1 MTSPAASPPAPQ
13 EDVDADLADARGAL
27 SRRLGSIINTLA
39 DRDDVLLTMA
49 WDAAPTAEAA
59 WFDPQLIKVTIN
71 GAVAL
76 KDGTHPDQVD
86 PLSISGRLRH
96 PVIVGM
102 SAHEAAHARST
113 RWGDWN
119 ASAGGRAVIR
129 AAVLLEEPRI
139 EARHLQERPGDR
151 VFLRACASHIVLPA
165 QRAASPLYDRWRA
178 AAGAAL
184 ILGRVDA
191 GVLTET
197 ETRPVYAAAE
207 SALGTGDLAR
217 LRALWQEVLALD
229 DGDQDGLL
237 DIARRWVEVVGADA
251 DEDLPGVGCAA
262 GEPRAEAS
270 SNGTDGAEDGDGLGA
285 AVATVAVA
293 ASVQAQISTGALP
306 DPEQERRAEEEAAR
320 RQKAR
325 RDETTAQ
332 QAAQQAARRVFT
344 PAPAPSSRRSRPR
357 TPVSGHRPP
366 TSLERAAARR
376 LGIALAKAR
385 FRDPAR
391 VRTAAAT
398 PPGRVSGRDAMLG
411 AAQRAL
417 GMPVTARPFRSL
429 KRTHSQEPPVAVG
442 VAVDVSGSMRAYT
455 SIIAST
461 AWTFAHGTREVDGRA
476 ATVAFGTAVTPI
488 VSPGQ
493 PPSQVT
499 EFHANDGNHRFIE
512 ATNALDGALSLSRQ
526 NGARVLVIVSDGHWE
541 PEERVGGER
550 LVRRLIRAGVHVLWF
565 CLDPGSNVLPG
576 AHRVDITQVSEIPA
590 ALSSA
595 LLSALRQA

>member
-1 MTSPAASPPAPQ
+1 MNASAAAPTAQQ
-13 EDVDADLADARGAL
+13 EEVDPDLADARGAL
-27 SRRLGSIINTLA
+27 AWRLGSIINTLA

-49 WDAAPTAEAA
+49 WDGAPTAEAA
-59 WFDPQLIKVTIN
+59 WFDPRLIKVTIN

-76 KDGTHPDQVD
+76 KDGIHPDQVD

-102 SAHEAAHARST
+102 SAHEAGHARST
-113 RWGDWN
+113 RWGDW
-119 ASAGGRAVIR
+119 AATAGRAVIR

-151 VFLRACASHIVLPA
+151 VFLRACASTIVLPA
-165 QRAASPLYDRWRA
+165 QRTASPLYDRWRA
-178 AAGAAL
+178 AAGGAL

-197 ETRPVYAAAE
+197 EAQPLHAAAE
-207 SALGTGDLAR
+207 AVLGTGDLSR
-217 LRALWQEVLALD
+217 LRALWQEVLTLA

-237 DIARRWVEVVGADA
+237 DVARRWVEVVGADA

-262 GEPRAEAS
+262 GEPHAEARA
-270 SNGTDGAEDGDGLGA
+270 DGAEDSDVIGA
-285 AVATVAVA
+285 AVVAVAVA

-325 RDETTAQ
+325 RAEAAAR

-344 PAPAPSSRRSRPR
+344 PVPAPSSRRSRPR
-357 TPVSGHRPP
+357 SPVSGRRAP
-366 TSLERAAARR
+366 TPVERAAARR
-376 LGIALAKAR
+376 LGAALAKAR

-391 VRTAAAT
+391 VRTASAL
-398 PPGRVSGRDAMLG
+398 PPGRLSGRAAMLG
-411 AAQRAL
+411 AAQRTL
-417 GMPVTARPFRSL
+417 RMPVTARPFRSM
-429 KRTHSQEPPVAVG
+429 KRRHSEEPPVAVG

-455 SIIAST
+455 PIIAST
-461 AWTFAHGTREVDGRA
+461 AWMFAHGTREVAGRA

-499 EFHANDGNHRFIE
+499 EFHANDGNHRFTE
-512 ATNALDGALSLSRQ
+512 ATNALDGALKLSRHD
-526 NGARVLVIVSDGHWE
+526 GARVLVIVSDGHWE
-541 PEERVGGER
+541 PEERTGGER

-565 CLDPGSNVLPG
+565 CLDPESKVLPG
-576 AHRVDITQVSEIPA
+576 VHRVDISQVSDIPA
-590 ALSSA
+590 ALSAA
-595 LLSALRQA
+595 LVSALRQA

>member
-1 MTSPAASPPAPQ
+1 MTSVPAESPAPH
-13 EDVDADLADARGAL
+13 EEVDADLADAREAL
-27 SRRLGSIINTLA
+27 ARRLGSIINTLA
-39 DRDDVLLTMA
+39 DRDDVLLTMV
-49 WDAAPTAEAA
+49 WDGAPTADAA
-59 WFDPQLIKVTIN
+59 WFDPRLIKVTVN

-76 KDGTHPDQVD
+76 KDGVHPDHVD

-113 RWGDWN
+113 RWGEWDT
-119 ASAGGRAVIR
+119 SAGRAVIR

-139 EARHLQERPGDR
+139 EARHLQERPQDR
-151 VFLRACASHIVLPA
+151 VFLRACASNIVLPA
-165 QRAASPLYDRWRA
+165 QDSASSLYDRWRA

-197 ETRPVYAAAE
+197 EVQPVSTAVE
-207 SALGTGDLAR
+207 DVLGPADLAA
-217 LRALWQEVLALD
+217 LRALWQEVLTLD
-229 DGDQDGLL
+229 DGDQHGLL
-237 DIARRWVEVVGADA
+237 DVARRWVEVVGADDDA
-251 DEDLPGVGCAA
+251 DLPGVGCAS
-262 GEPRAEAS
+262 GEPHAGSTADDS
-270 SNGTDGAEDGDGLGA
+270 DGSDMIGA
-285 AVATVAVA
+285 AVAAVAVA

-320 RQKAR
+320 RQQER
-325 RDETTAQ
+325 RAEASAQ

-344 PAPAPSSRRSRPR
+344 PAPAPSSHRARPR
-357 TPVSGHRPP
+357 SPVSGHRAP
-366 TSLERAAARR
+366 TPVERAAARR
-376 LGIALAKAR
+376 LGAALAKAQ
-385 FRDPAR
+385 FREPAR
-391 VRTAAAT
+391 VRVASAL
-398 PPGRVSGRDAMLG
+398 PPGRLSGRDAMLG
-411 AAQRAL
+411 AAQRGL
-417 GMPVTARPFRSL
+417 GMPVTVRPFRSR
-429 KRTHSQEPPVAVG
+429 KRTLSPEPPVAVG
-442 VAVDVSGSMRAYT
+442 VAVDVSASMRAYT

-461 AWTFAHGTREVDGRA
+461 AWMFAHGTREVAGKA

-499 EFHANDGNHRFIE
+499 EFHANDNNHRFTE
-512 ATNALDGALSLSRQ
+512 ATNALDGALGLARRD
-526 NGARVLVIVSDGHWE
+526 GARVLVIVSDGHWE
-541 PEERVGGER
+541 PEERRGGER

-576 AHRVDITQVSEIPA
+576 AHRVDISQVSEIPG

-595 LLSALRQA
+595 LVSALREA